1 MTTTTRPISEIISDI
16 MALPDEAQIELPE
29 NYGMPQRAEYTWC
42 HITNPTVRPMTSAGI
57 PRDLIVQETSWREVN
72 AGRSRFPR
80 TFYLGRVNIP
90 HVSGIDN
97 FDCTCGC
104 IDLIS
109 ELAQAANDAGFT
121 ARYDGRTHW
130 NDR

>member
-1 MTTTTRPISEIISDI
+1 MTTTTRTVNEIMDDI

-29 NYGMPQRAEYTWC
+29 NYGMPQRASYAWC
-42 HITNPTVRPMTSAGI
+42 HITNRTVRPMTSAGI

-72 AGRSRFPR
+72 AGRSRYPR
-80 TFYLGRVNIP
+80 TFYLGRVRIP
-90 HVSGIDN
+90 HVSSVDH

-104 IDLIS
+104 VNLIT
-109 ELAQAANDAGFT
+109 ELAQAANDAGFN
-121 ARYDGRTHW
+121 ARYASRTHW